1 MRTVKKDTPLPALG
15 EPILVAKL
23 QKIPRKRSPPTRRLG
38 SATEKVDPHEPMRK
52 SISIAQSVK
61 AINMINQPYVQKAL
75 RSLGNFG
82 DALRIEVDQANSSPF
97 TAEIEQAAPPKR
109 FSTPSFIYFKGDSN
123 PKSHLKHF
131 KNLMILYKAEDTLMC
146 KVFAM
151 TLQGAAQDWFHTLLS
166 GSISSFKE
174 LAYVFTK
181 EYTSYWTIKKNPDHL
196 FNLHKKSDESLR
208 DYIKRR
214 LPTECELY
222 RELTIS
228 PHQTRVEVFATVER
242 YALWDDDRIVA
253 KEANQAAEQASKE
266 NGKRRSQPQECAPVE
281 KSYTKFT
288 IPIHQI
294 LTQIKDMPW
303 LKKPS
308 PLKGNPT
315 KKDTSR

>member
-1 MRTVKKDTPLPALG
+1 M
-15 EPILVAKL
+15 
-23 QKIPRKRSPPTRRLG
+23 
-38 SATEKVDPHEPMRK
+38 
-52 SISIAQSVK
+52 
-61 AINMINQPYVQKAL
+61 
-75 RSLGNFG
+75 
-82 DALRIEVDQANSSPF
+82 EVDQANSSPF

-131 KNLMILYKAEDTLMC
+131 KSLMILYKAEDTLMC

-174 LAYVFTK
+174 LAY
-181 EYTSYWTIKKNPDHL
+181 TIKKNPDHL

-208 DYIKRR
+208 DYIKRFKAERANIIGCDDQIASSAFKRR

-228 PHQTRVEVFATVER
+228 PHQTLVEVFATAER

-253 KEANQAAEQASKE
+253 KEADQAAEQASKE

-281 KSYTKFT
+281 KSYIKFT

-294 LTQIKDMPW
+294 LTQVKDMPW

-315 KKDTSR
+315 KKDTSRYCTFHEGHGHYTNDCFAWKRHLEDLVRDGHCKEFVAREAIQQIKDCDAANNEPSRKKSYGSTRS